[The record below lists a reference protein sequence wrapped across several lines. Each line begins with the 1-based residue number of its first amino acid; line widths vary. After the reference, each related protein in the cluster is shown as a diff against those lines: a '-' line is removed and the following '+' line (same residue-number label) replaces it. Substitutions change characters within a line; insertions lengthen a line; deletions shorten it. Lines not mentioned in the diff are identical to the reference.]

1 MAVTLVKTLF
11 TQTPKEN
18 VKNVTVSGWVRTM
31 RESKAFAFVELNDGT
46 YFRNLQVVLEEG
58 RLLSREG
65 CVLRLCRE
73 DGLWR
78 ATVPMLTGWMEE

>member
-31 RESKAFAFVELNDGT
+31 RESKAFAFVELNDGS
-46 YFRNLQVVLEEG
+46 YFRNLQVVLEADKLPNYRELTQADHAWA
-58 RLLSREG
+58 RRWNSPARWCSRP
-65 CVLRLCRE
+65 
-73 DGLWR
+73 
-78 ATVPMLTGWMEE
+78 T

>member
-31 RESKAFAFVELNDGT
+31 RESKAFGFVELNDGSCFT
-46 YFRNLQVVLEEG
+46 QSAG
-58 RLLSREG
+58 RI
-65 CVLRLCRE
+65 
-73 DGLWR
+73 WR
-78 ATVPMLTGWMEE
+78 MRSWTITGKSSSVQSVGAAIGS